1 MAPGTRCAGR
11 GASSN
16 SPTRFCREDEVV
28 KLSTIKCAGLDG
40 VRELFAAPFVSF
52 GTRGRSSLG
61 DSGEKEGKEV
71 NDLSDIELAE
81 LDM

>member
-1 MAPGTRCAGR
+1 VAR

-16 SPTRFCREDEVV
+16 SATRFWEGDKVV
-28 KLSTIKCAGLDG
+28 KLSTIECAGSEG
-40 VRELFAAPFVSF
+40 IREGFAVPSTVF
-52 GTRGRSSLG
+52 GTSGRSSLG

-71 NDLSDIELAE
+71 KDLSDIELAE